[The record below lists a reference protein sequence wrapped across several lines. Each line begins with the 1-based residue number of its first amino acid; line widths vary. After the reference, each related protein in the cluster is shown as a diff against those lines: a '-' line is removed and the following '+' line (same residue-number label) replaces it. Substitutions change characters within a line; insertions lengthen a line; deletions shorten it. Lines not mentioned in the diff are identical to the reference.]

1 MEFKQK
7 LKQRLYIAVSY
18 IVLGLIL
25 IIADVLNQFENRFI
39 FAFGLGLL
47 VYGTHRILHY
57 RKITRDEKLLR
68 KQELFEKDERYQMLS
83 ERAKSWAFS
92 FSLFGTLY
100 YTKKEAILQEIFT
113 PSHNTSLR
121 GGRMPD
127 VAISLATSLRGTK
140 CRGNPVERAET

>member
-92 FSLFGTLY
+92 FSLMAVGFVVIVLSFLGYQDQAMYFAWYVCGQTLLY
-100 YTKKEAILQEIFT
+100 WIFWIILGKKY
-113 PSHNTSLR
+113 
-121 GGRMPD
+121 
-127 VAISLATSLRGTK
+127 
-140 CRGNPVERAET
+140 